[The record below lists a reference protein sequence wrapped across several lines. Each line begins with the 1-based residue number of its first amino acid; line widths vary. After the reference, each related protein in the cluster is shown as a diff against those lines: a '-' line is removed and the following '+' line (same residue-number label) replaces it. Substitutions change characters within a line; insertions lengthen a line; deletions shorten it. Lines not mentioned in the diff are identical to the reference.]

1 MTAYDEVPRTTTI
14 RDAPGLRS
22 HEVIRVRGAREN
34 NLASLSLDIPKRCI
48 TVFTGVSGSGK
59 SSLVFDTIARES
71 QRLVNE
77 TYSSYA
83 QSHLP
88 RLSRPDVDA
97 LENLA
102 ATIVIDQKPPVAN
115 ARSTVGTSTDINS
128 MLRILFSRLGRPQAG
143 PASSFGFNA
152 ADGMCL
158 GCQGVGVV
166 SDISLEEF
174 VDRTKSLNEGA
185 ITVPGYRPGG
195 WLVRLFV
202 EAGGLDGDKKLA
214 DYSEPEWH
222 ELLHREAVTV
232 PMNGINAR
240 HEGLLPRVQ
249 RTILS
254 KDKHLVKPNLRA
266 FMERALT
273 DEVCP
278 QCDGTRLNSTAL
290 LSRIKGKNIAECSSM
305 PARELRDFVESI
317 REPKVAPLIRSV
329 IQSLDSLIEIGLGYL
344 SLDRTSGSLSGGE
357 AQRIKMVRHLGAGL
371 TDLVYVFDEPTA
383 GLHPHDICRMND
395 LLIRLRNGGNTVL
408 VVEHRPETIAI
419 ADHIVDL
426 GPGAGIDG
434 GRVTYE
440 GSLAGLRSSETITGR
455 RLDDAIAIKASPRRW
470 TGVLS
475 IDSANTNNLRNVS
488 VDIPLAVLTVV
499 TGVAGSGKSSLL
511 RDLIPRGENVVFLDQ
526 ATIRGSR
533 RSNPATY
540 TGIMDAIRQAFAKAN
555 GVKPSLFSSNSEGA
569 CPSCNGNGVVYTDLA
584 MMATVAT
591 PCDACAGR
599 RFRSK
604 VLEYHLR
611 GESISAVLAMSIANA
626 RDFLDSDVDSTIL
639 DRLIDVGLGYVTLGQ
654 PLTTLSGGERQ
665 RLKLAIQLAGPGR
678 IYVLDE
684 PTTGLHLD
692 DVQRLTVLLDRLVDS
707 GLTVVAADHHRALM
721 ARADWI
727 IDLGPGA
734 GQDGGRIVFEGT
746 PTELVGASQTVT
758 AQHLRSYVGL

>member
-1 MTAYDEVPRTTTI
+1 MPITLDTHTPRP
-14 RDAPGLRS
+14 RDI
-22 HEVIRVRGAREN
+22 IRVSGAREN
-34 NLASLSLDIPKRCI
+34 NLANLSLDIPKRCI

-71 QRLVNE
+71 QRLINE

-128 MLRILFSRLGRPQAG
+128 MLRILFSRLGRPQTG
-143 PASSFGFNA
+143 PASSFGFNT

-158 GCQGVGVV
+158 RCQGLGLVN
-166 SDISLEEF
+166 DISVEEF
-174 VDRTKSLNEGA
+174 VDRSKSLNEGA

-195 WLVRLFV
+195 WLVRLFI

-214 DYSEPEWH
+214 DYSEVEWH
-222 ELLHREAVTV
+222 EFFYKEAVTV
-232 PMNGINAR
+232 PMNGMNTR
-240 HEGLLPRVQ
+240 YEGLLPRVQ

-254 KDKHLVKPNLRA
+254 KDKHSVKPSLRA

-278 QCDGTRLNSTAL
+278 ECRGARLNSTAL
-290 LSRIKGKNIAECSSM
+290 SARIKGKNIAECSSM
-305 PARELRDFVESI
+305 PARELRVFVESI
-317 REPKVAPLIRSV
+317 RDPNVAPLIRSV
-329 IQSLDSLIEIGLGYL
+329 IQSLDSLIEVGLGYL

-383 GLHPHDICRMND
+383 GLHPHDIRRMNN
-395 LLIRLRNGGNTVL
+395 LLVRLREGGNTVL

-426 GPGAGIDG
+426 GPGAGING
-434 GRVTYE
+434 GHITYQ
-440 GSLAGLRSSETITGR
+440 GCLAGLRSSETVTGR
-455 RLDDAIAIKASPRRW
+455 RIDDAAAIKELPRRG

-475 IDSANTNNLRNVS
+475 IDAANTNNLRDVS
-488 VDIPLAVLTVV
+488 VDIPLAALTVV

-511 RDLIPRGENVVFLDQ
+511 RDSIPRSENVVFLDQ

-540 TGIMDAIRQAFAKAN
+540 TGLMDAIRRAFAKAN

-569 CPSCNGNGVVYTDLA
+569 CPSCNGNGVLYTDLA

-599 RFRSK
+599 RFRST
-604 VLEYHLR
+604 VLEYRLR
-611 GESISAVLAMSIANA
+611 GENISAVLAMSIVKA
-626 RDFLDSDVDSTIL
+626 RDFLGADVDSAIL
-639 DRLIDVGLGYVTLGQ
+639 DRLIDVGLGYITLGQ

-692 DVQRLTVLLDRLVDS
+692 DVQRLIVLLDHLVDS

-727 IDLGPGA
+727 IELGPGA

-746 PTELVGASQTVT
+746 PTDLVTASHTVT
-758 AQHLRSYVGL
+758 AEHLRSYLGM